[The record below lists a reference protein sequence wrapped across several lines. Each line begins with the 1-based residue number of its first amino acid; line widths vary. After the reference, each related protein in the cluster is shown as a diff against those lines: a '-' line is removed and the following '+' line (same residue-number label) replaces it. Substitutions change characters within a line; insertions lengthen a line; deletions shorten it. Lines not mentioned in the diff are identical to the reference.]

1 MTRWI
6 LTLACLVPVAAVAA
20 DTCAPVTQSRKAA
33 LCRWVQR
40 KYRLPEASPP
50 QISEVSQV
58 NGGCYRKL
66 HFVGSGKRDFDAVL
80 YLTPDQKYLVPE
92 LNDSTAD
99 PIAEEQRRQAEMK
112 RQVEKDDGCASLG
125 PAGAPV
131 TVVVFSDFEC
141 PYCRRFAETLRQ
153 VASEEK
159 RVRFLFRNLPLEM
172 HPWARQAAETAAC
185 VERQSG
191 EAFWRVH
198 DYLFEN
204 QQELTPE
211 NLTPRLMGF
220 AGSLRGVRPGQ
231 VRECV
236 AKHVSAPRL
245 YGDAALAAALHVSG
259 TPTVFVNGERL
270 GSGAPTR
277 EHLLTVIREAL
288 PEAKLSTKHPADSR

>member
-1 MTRWI
+1 MTRSI
-6 LTLACLVPVAAVAA
+6 LALACLAPVAAVAA
-20 DTCAPVTQSRKAA
+20 DMCTPITQSRKTA

-50 QISEVSQV
+50 QIAEVSLV

-66 HFVGSGKRDFDAVL
+66 HFVVSGKREFDAVL

-92 LNDSTAD
+92 LNDLTAD
-99 PIAEEQRRQAEMK
+99 PIAEEQRRQAEM
-112 RQVEKDDGCASLG
+112 RREMENDDGCASLG

-131 TVVVFSDFEC
+131 TLVVFSDFEC

-172 HPWARQAAETAAC
+172 HPWAKPAAEIAAC

-198 DYLFEN
+198 DYLFEH
-204 QQELTPE
+204 QQELTPG

-220 AGSLRGVRPGQ
+220 AGSLRGVRAGQ

-236 AKHVSAPRL
+236 EKHVSAPRL
-245 YGDAALAAALHVSG
+245 QADVALATELHVSG
-259 TPTVFVNGERL
+259 TPTVFVNGARL

-288 PEAKLSTKHPADSR
+288 SEAELAINRSAASR

>member
-1 MTRWI
+1 MMRWI
-6 LTLACLVPVAAVAA
+6 LTLACLAPVAAVAA
-20 DTCAPVTQSRKAA
+20 DTCAPVTQSRKTV

-40 KYRLPEASPP
+40 KYRLPEAFPP
-50 QISEVSQV
+50 RISEVSQV
-58 NGGCYRKL
+58 NGGCYREI

-80 YLTPDQKYLVPE
+80 YLTPDQRYLVPE

-99 PIAEEQRRQAEMK
+99 PIAEEQQRQAEM
-112 RQVEKDDGCASLG
+112 RRHIEKDDGSASLG
-125 PAGAPV
+125 PSGAPV
-131 TVVVFSDFEC
+131 AVVVFSDFEC
-141 PYCRRFAETLRQ
+141 PYCRKFAETLRQ

-159 RVRFLFRNLPLEM
+159 RVRFVFRNLPLEM
-172 HPWARQAAETAAC
+172 HPWAKQAAETAAC

-204 QQELTPE
+204 QQEITIE

-220 AGSLRGVRPGQ
+220 TGSLRGVRAGQ

-245 YGDAALAAALHVSG
+245 QGDAALAAALHVTA

-270 GSGAPTR
+270 TSGAPTR
-277 EHLLTVIREAL
+277 EHLLTLIREAL
-288 PEAKLSTKHPADSR
+288 PEAKLSITSPPVSH